1 MKFGLQEFTP
11 DRGGV
16 PDSIMIELTSGPRGK
31 PARTGAAFDDAPK
44 SSERKRKRSRSS
56 VFSRASTVHD
66 KPDTSHPLAFWVGA
80 ILAGLFSA
88 AVWAAI
94 IYALVRLFW

>member
-1 MKFGLQEFTP
+1 
-11 DRGGV
+11 
-16 PDSIMIELTSGPRGK
+16 MIELTNGPRRK
-31 PARTGAAFDDAPK
+31 SARAGAALDDAPK
-44 SSERKRKRSRSS
+44 SSERKRTRSRSS

-66 KPDTSHPLAFWVGA
+66 KPDTSHPLAFWAGA